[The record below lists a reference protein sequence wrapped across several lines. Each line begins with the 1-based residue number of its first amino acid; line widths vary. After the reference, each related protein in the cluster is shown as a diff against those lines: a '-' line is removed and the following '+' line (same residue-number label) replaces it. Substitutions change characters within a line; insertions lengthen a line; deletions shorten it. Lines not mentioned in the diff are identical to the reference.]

1 MRFTRPLDRNNFVPH
16 PGGCDVFVMACTAL
30 IEAFVEEFSTARR
43 GTSIAL
49 GFGSESSSK
58 IMPAI
63 PTHCPYCA
71 LQCGMLVAVDERGT
85 AGVTADPK
93 FPVNLGG
100 LCLKGW
106 TAAETLAH
114 GERLRAPLVRVD
126 GVLVA
131 TSWDAALDAAAARI
145 RDTQQRHGRDAVGV
159 LGGGS
164 LTNEKV
170 YLLGKFAR
178 VALGTANIDYNG
190 RFCMSSAAAAATRA
204 FGIDRGLPFPLA
216 DLGKAALILLVGANP
231 AATMPPLMRYFER
244 QQRDGGMLIVADPR
258 RTATAA
264 WAGRHLALRPG
275 SDTALANGL
284 LHVLITDKLIDR
296 DYIETRTEH
305 FEEARRVAMG
315 YWPERVEQITGLP
328 ERTIIDTAHL
338 LGEAPSAMILTAR
351 GPEQQARGVT
361 NALAY
366 LNLALAAGLPGRP
379 FSGFGTLTGQ
389 GNGQGGREHGQKTDQ
404 LPGYR
409 RLDDPD
415 ARRHLAGIWGIDE
428 QLLPIA
434 GKSAYELLDSLGSD
448 IRSLFVMGFNPA
460 VSAPNALH
468 VGKRLR
474 ALDTLIV
481 TDFFLSETA
490 QLADIVLPSAQWAEE
505 EGTMTNLEGR
515 VLHRRRAVAP
525 VEGCRTDLEILT
537 AIAARLGHA
546 SRFPSAE
553 PRHVFDELRRASQ
566 GAPADYS
573 GITYERIDAEDGVF
587 WPCPDDQHPGTPRL
601 FGERFPTP
609 SGRARFHATPEAD
622 VADARDADYPLH
634 LTTGRILQH
643 YQTANQTRR
652 VAELAK
658 AAPEAVAEMHPRTA
672 RLAGIADGSR
682 ITLTTRRAVARFTV
696 KLTRDSREDTV
707 FVPFHG
713 QTGEPVNRLTN
724 DALDP
729 ISRMPEFKVCAVHV
743 APCGN
748 EDLP

>member
-1 MRFTRPLDRNNFVPH
+1 
-16 PGGCDVFVMACTAL
+16 
-30 IEAFVEEFSTARR
+30 
-43 GTSIAL
+43 
-49 GFGSESSSK
+49 
-58 IMPAI
+58 
-63 PTHCPYCA
+63 
-71 LQCGMLVAVDERGT
+71 ML
-85 AGVTADPK
+85 VTADEQAVGISADPR

-106 TAAETLAH
+106 TAAATLAH
-114 GERLRAPLVRVD
+114 GERLRAPLIRVN
-126 GVLVA
+126 GVLVE
-131 TSWDAALDAAAARI
+131 TSWDEALDAVAARI
-145 RDTQQRHGRDAVGV
+145 RDTRDRHGRDAVGV

-178 VALGTANIDYNG
+178 VAVGTANIDYNG
-190 RFCMSSAAAAATRA
+190 RFCMSSAAAAASRA

-216 DLGKAALILLVGANP
+216 DIGQAAVILLVGANP
-231 AATMPPLMRYFER
+231 AETMPPMMRYFER
-244 QQRDGGMLIVADPR
+244 QQREGGMLIVADPR

-284 LHVLITDKLIDR
+284 LHVLISDKLVDR
-296 DYIETRTEH
+296 DYVAERTEH
-305 FEEARRVAMG
+305 FEDARRVAMG
-315 YWPERVEQITGLP
+315 YWPERVEQITGIP
-328 ERTIIDTAHL
+328 ERAIVEAAHL
-338 LGEAPSAMILTAR
+338 LGEASSAMILTAR

-366 LNLALAAGLPGRP
+366 LNVALAAGLPGRP
-379 FSGFGTLTGQ
+379 FSGFGTITGQ

-415 ARRHLAGIWGIDE
+415 ARRHLARIWDIDE
-428 QLLPIA
+428 QLLPVA
-434 GKSAYELLDSLGSD
+434 GKSAYELLDSLGGD
-448 IRSLFVMGFNPA
+448 IRTLFVMGFNPA

-468 VGKRLR
+468 IGERLR
-474 ALDTLIV
+474 ALDSLIV

-490 QLADIVLPSAQWAEE
+490 RLADIVLPSAQWAEE

-515 VLHRRRAVAP
+515 VLHRRRAVLP
-525 VEGCRTDLEILT
+525 SEGVRTDLEILT

-546 SRFPSAE
+546 GRFQSAA

-587 WPCPDDQHPGTPRL
+587 WPCPAEDHPGTPRL
-601 FGERFPTP
+601 FADTFPTS
-609 SGRARFHATPEAD
+609 SGRARFHAAVEPD
-622 VADARDADYPLH
+622 VADPRDAEYPLH

-652 VAELAK
+652 VAELVA

-672 RLAGIADGSR
+672 RLAGVADGSR
-682 ITLTTRRAVARFTV
+682 ITLTTRRAMARFTV
-696 KLTRDSREDTV
+696 KLTRDIREDTV

-713 QTGEPVNRLTN
+713 QTGEPVNRLTS

-729 ISRMPEFKVCAVHV
+729 ISRMPEFKVCAVRV
-743 APCGN
+743 SPCGN
-748 EDLP
+748 EDLS